1 MFFEA
6 RWVDFE
12 CDHLDIVDIGMTEVH
27 GVDDEVEDDSNCC
40 QSMVSFHH
48 TYLQIL
54 SNLQQNISIN
64 NHEKYQSKEMLQ
76 I

>member
-1 MFFEA
+1 
-6 RWVDFE
+6 
-12 CDHLDIVDIGMTEVH
+12 MTEVH
-27 GVDDEVEDDSNCC
+27 GVDDEVEAGSKCC